1 MKQDE
6 HNENRSNSVA
16 KLQAIK
22 EVTKRVIGLDE
33 DETHGLIIIEAID
46 EGDGITSESRMLLE
60 GNVGQAL
67 PLLNAL
73 LKTASEI
80 IDELPDGY
88 VDYIKENRKLEVL
101 GLFLQSAEV
110 GSKLMKWTDIGEE

>member
-60 GNVGQAL
+60 GSVGQAL

-110 GSKLMKWTDIGEE
+110 GSKLMKWTDIGEK